1 MKVDTLFLMMYE
13 RIDVDVFGIPL
24 RFDLNAMKALED
36 SLGANWQQKIHE
48 YDLRQIADIYL
59 LLMKEGLRYYAYMGN
74 VRNYKEPNYE
84 ELLLKFLDY
93 PIQYWQG
100 FLIRY
105 IQECTLTEEDM
116 KEIQRKID
124 CKEDEIRPVR
134 GVKRE
139 PEKTDFYF
147 YFYFAR
153 KEFNFTREETGFL
166 FLIEWKKFY
175 KAYQNKFD
183 MENSLRIAKTTYSQL
198 EAESRKTIDDELGG
212 YKQ

>member
-36 SLGANWQQKIHE
+36 GLGANWQQKIHE

-183 MENSLRIAKTTYSQL
+183 MENTLRIAKTTYSQL